1 MIGSK
6 LGKYRLVEKVGKG
19 GMGIVYRA
27 HDENLD
33 RDVALKVLPAD
44 KLTEATARTRFRQ
57 EAHALSRL
65 NHPNIATIH
74 DFGSSDDVDYLVME
88 LVEGP
93 SLEERIAEGPLAEDE
108 MLRISGQVAD
118 AVAEAHE
125 HGIVHRDLKPA
136 NLKFTAKGQVKVLD
150 FGLAALEP
158 SDNPVTETMVTAI
171 ATDVLEVAGTLLY
184 MAPEQLRGQPPKPTS
199 DVWALGVILYEAVSQ
214 ALPFNGGTIHEISAA
229 ILSDTP
235 APLPASVSPHL
246 RGVVQR
252 CLQKDPTQR
261 FQSGGEVRV
270 ALRML
275 SDSSIPI
282 QPMAPESRPTRW
294 RLPMIGAFGVIALV
308 LAVVL
313 GWQGLR
319 DPTAGSPV
327 PALAARSVV
336 AVPSTVISDAADEFL
351 AEAIPRT
358 MSNHL
363 ASLDGLVTKVPP
375 TRAQYDQFGGDHT
388 LLAKAY
394 GVEALVT
401 SSLTVRNDRFVLSV
415 QLLEVATQ
423 SLVWGA
429 DFEGARDDYLGL
441 VSDASRGVRIAL
453 RPDEIGVTAPAVAQN
468 TKAEFALQRGLYNI
482 DLFLFQQSVE
492 ALALAKGNIETAMD
506 LDPTSAAAAAAFA
519 QIQLLEIAQGA
530 DAAGAIG
537 RAEMWATRAVRLDER
552 SSQGWQILSRLE
564 GMRPEGD
571 STRGLEFALK
581 AAAFG
586 PLNHLAHISLGVT
599 LAATSCELGAAAYA
613 EGPRVNPLDLNSAAA
628 ASGLLQ
634 LVGRSDEAKAHLDRV
649 LGIEPDLPYAL
660 LQKTMVHL
668 YLGEPAIAGETFARL
683 QQLGGGPFPP
693 QVIEMTGD
701 LLELARSEKGDQTS
715 SPAVQRLL
723 ELARG
728 EGDRFPYWA
737 QSTQLTPAIL
747 ANVERTGDA
756 LEMLEA
762 RTALGV
768 VEPYDYLLWGPAMSS
783 LRSDPRYTVALA
795 ASKGRFEDTVKILEA
810 ARGRNEL
817 PAYLATTL
825 TELLN
830 RLDAG

>member
-74 DFGSSDDVDYLVME
+74 DFGSSENVDYLVME

-93 SLEERIAEGPLAEDE
+93 SLEERIAEGPITEDE

-150 FGLAALEP
+150 FGLAALER
-158 SDNPVTETMVTAI
+158 SDKPVTETMVTEI
-171 ATDVLEVAGTLLY
+171 ATDVPEVAGTLPY
-184 MAPEQLRGQPPKPTS
+184 MAPEQLRGQPPKPSS

-214 ALPFNGGTIHEISAA
+214 ALPFNGGTVHEISSA
-229 ILSDTP
+229 ILNDTP

-252 CLQKDPTQR
+252 CLQKEPTQR
-261 FQSGGEVRV
+261 FQSGGEVRI

-275 SDSSIPI
+275 SDSSVPI
-282 QPMAPESRPTRW
+282 PMAAESGPARW

-319 DPTAGSPV
+319 DPTAGSAV

-358 MSNHL
+358 LSNHL
-363 ASLDGLVTKVPP
+363 ASVDGLVTKVPP
-375 TRAQYDQFGGDHT
+375 TRAQYDQFDGDHT
-388 LLAKAY
+388 RLAEAY

-415 QLLEVATQ
+415 QLLDVGNQ
-423 SLVWGA
+423 SLVWGN
-429 DFEGARDDYLGL
+429 DFEGRRDDYLGL
-441 VSDASRGVRIAL
+441 VSEASRGVRTAL
-453 RPDEIGVTAPAVAQN
+453 RPGAAGVADPALARN
-468 TKAEFALQRGLYNI
+468 PEAEFALQRGLYNI
-482 DLFLFQQSVE
+482 DLFLYQQSVE
-492 ALALAKGNIETAMD
+492 ALAVAKESIQSAMD
-506 LDPTSAAAAAAFA
+506 LDPTNAAAAAAFA

-537 RAEMWATRAVRLDER
+537 RAEMWARRAVKLDER

-564 GMRPEGD
+564 GMRPDGD
-571 STRGLEFALK
+571 PARGLEFALK

-599 LAATSCELGAAAYA
+599 LAATSCELGAAAYSQ
-613 EGPRVNPLDLNSAAA
+613 GPRVNPLDLNSDAAA
-628 ASGLLQ
+628 AGMLQ
-634 LVGRSDEAKAHLDRV
+634 MVGRTDEAKERLDRV

-660 LQKTMVHL
+660 LQKTLVQI
-668 YLGEPAIAGETFARL
+668 YLGEPADAAVTFARL
-683 QQLGGGPFPP
+683 KQLGGGPFPP
-693 QVIEMTGD
+693 QVIQMADD
-701 LLELARSEKGDQTS
+701 LLELARSTEGS
-715 SPAVQRLL
+715 GAVSEGVTRLVAL
-723 ELARG
+723 SRGQGEL
-728 EGDRFPYWA
+728 FPYWA
-737 QSTQLTPAIL
+737 QSTQLTASIL
-747 ANVERTGDA
+747 ASVDRNGDA
-756 LEMLEA
+756 LETLEA

-768 VEPYDYLLWGPAMSS
+768 VEPYDHLLSSPSLKS
-783 LRSDPRYTVALA
+783 LRSDPRFGAVLA
-795 ASKGRFEDTVKILEA
+795 ASRERFDATVRILEA
-810 ARGRNEL
+810 ARDRNEL
-817 PAYLATTL
+817 PDYLAPTL

-830 RLDAG
+830 RFDAG

>member
-44 KLTEATARTRFRQ
+44 KLAEATARTRFRQ

-93 SLEERIAEGPLAEDE
+93 SLEERIAEGPLTEDE

-125 HGIVHRDLKPA
+125 QGIVHRDLKPA
-136 NLKFTAKGQVKVLD
+136 NLKFTIKGQVKVLD
-150 FGLAALEP
+150 FGLAALER
-158 SDNPVTETMVTAI
+158 SDKPVTATMVTEI
-171 ATDVLEVAGTLLY
+171 ATDVPEVAGTLPY
-184 MAPEQLRGQPPKPTS
+184 MAPEQLRGQPPKPSS
-199 DVWALGVILYEAVSQ
+199 DVWAFGVILYEAVSQ
-214 ALPFNGGTIHEISAA
+214 TRPFDGATIHEISSA
-229 ILSDTP
+229 ILNDTP
-235 APLPASVSPHL
+235 APLPDSVSPHL

-270 ALRML
+270 ALRTL

-282 QPMAPESRPTRW
+282 PMAPESRSPRW
-294 RLPMIGAFGVIALV
+294 RFPMIGTFGAIAVV
-308 LAVVL
+308 LAVAL

-319 DPTAGSPV
+319 NPTAGSAAS
-327 PALAARSVV
+327 ALAARSVV
-336 AVPSTVISDAADEFL
+336 AVPSTIISDAADDFL

-358 MSNHL
+358 LSNHL
-363 ASLDGLVTKVPP
+363 ASVDGLVTKMPP
-375 TRAQYDQFGGDHT
+375 TRTQYDQFDGDHT
-388 LLAKAY
+388 LLAAAY

-415 QLLEVATQ
+415 QLLEVGTR
-423 SLVWGA
+423 SLVWGS
-429 DFEGARDDYLGL
+429 DFEGTRDEYLGL
-441 VSDASRGVRIAL
+441 VSEASQGVLSAL
-453 RPDEIGVTAPAVAQN
+453 RPGAIGVTDPALAQN
-468 TKAEFALQRGLYNI
+468 SKAEFALQRGLYSI

-492 ALALAKGNIETAMD
+492 ALEVAKENIQTAMD

-519 QIQLLEIAQGA
+519 QIQLLEIAQGV

-537 RAEMWATRAVRLDER
+537 RAEMWARRAVKLDEQ

-564 GMRPEGD
+564 GMRPDGD
-571 STRGLEFALK
+571 PAQGLEFALK

-599 LAATSCELGAAAYA
+599 LAATSCELGAAAYD
-613 EGPRVNPLDLNSAAA
+613 EGPRVNPLDLNSSAAA
-628 ASGLLQ
+628 AGMLQ
-634 LVGRSDEAKAHLDRV
+634 MVGRSEEAKAHLDRV

-668 YLGEPAIAGETFARL
+668 YLGEPVAAGESFARL
-683 QQLGGGPFPP
+683 EQLGGGPFAP

-701 LLELARSEKGDQTS
+701 LLELAQSRDGSQAS
-715 SPAVQRLL
+715 SPAVTRLL
-723 ELARG
+723 TLARG
-728 EGDRFPYWA
+728 KGDRFPYWA
-737 QSTQLTPAIL
+737 QSTQLTASIL
-747 ANVERTGDA
+747 ANVDRTTDA
-756 LEMLEA
+756 LETLEA

-768 VEPYDYLLWGPAMSS
+768 VEPYDHLLWGPALNN
-783 LRSDPRYTVALA
+783 LRSDPRFDAVLA
-795 ASKGRFEDTVKILEA
+795 ASRERFDATVRILEA
-810 ARGRNEL
+810 ARRRKEL
-817 PAYLATTL
+817 PAYLAPTL
-825 TELLN
+825 TDLLN
-830 RLDAG
+830 RLEAG